1 MEIPSIRNMTFEEI
15 KEMADRQHT
24 KFWNMHQ
31 YLNDL
36 GKEMLETY
44 SIIDW
49 NCSFASNKEELAEL
63 IQEDI
68 EKDKVKNKHVLRIL
82 NNFIKLISN

>member
-1 MEIPSIRNMTFEEI
+1 MEIPSIRIMTFEEI

-24 KFWNMHQ
+24 KFWDMHQ
-31 YLNDL
+31 YLNDS

-44 SIIDW
+44 KIIDW
-49 NCSFASNKEELAEL
+49 ACSFACNKNELAEL

-68 EKDKVKNKHVLRIL
+68 ERGNVKNKHVLHNL
-82 NNFIKLISN
+82 NGFIKLISN

>member
-1 MEIPSIRNMTFEEI
+1 MELPSIRVMNYEEI

-24 KFWNMHQ
+24 KFWDMHQ
-31 YLNDL
+31 YLNET

-49 NCSFASNKEELAEL
+49 NCAFAGNKTELAEI

-68 EKDKVKNKHVLRIL
+68 ERGKVKNKHVLRNL
-82 NNFIKLISN
+82 NNFIKLLSN

>member
-24 KFWNMHQ
+24 KFWDMHQ
-31 YLNDL
+31 YLNDS
-36 GKEMLETY
+36 GIEMGETY
-44 SIIDW
+44 QIIDW
-49 NCSFASNKEELAEL
+49 NCTFASNKEELVEL

-68 EKDKVKNKHVLRIL
+68 EKGKVKNKHVLRNL